1 MGIRRCA
8 WCGRWLGLARGIPN
22 GQVTHGICKRC
33 LRREYASYPELQ
45 PMMPQREQPEAVI
58 LFMAAAFVG
67 GGLGAALKPAFWDW
81 WALRVPLVP
90 AMLAGA
96 LVCQALVAAWFWVMG
111 K

>member
-22 GQVTHGICKRC
+22 GQVTHGICRRC
-33 LRREYASYPELQ
+33 LRRVYASMPDLAQPEDSGDHS
-45 PMMPQREQPEAVI
+45 EAVI
-58 LFMAAAFVG
+58 VFMAAAFVG
-67 GGLGAALKPAFWDW
+67 GGLGAALKPALWDW

-96 LVCQALVAAWFWVMG
+96 LVCQALVAAWFYLRD
-111 K
+111 